1 MSKGFPYFPYCET
14 SEPEEPTSDDLAA
27 IAAAAAEDPSETIT
41 LEEYKK
47 QRGDKEY
54 MRWPEYTVDNARFFA
69 LNSIDGLPAEIF
81 CIEEC
86 SELQKEL
93 TKTLRNK
100 GDRAHIVEELTDVFL
115 TMSAIRYKYG
125 ISAREM
131 QVIIDTK
138 LKDRHGRDN

>member
-1 MSKGFPYFPYCET
+1 MT
-14 SEPEEPTSDDLAA
+14 
-27 IAAAAAEDPSETIT
+27 
-41 LEEYKK
+41 
-47 QRGDKEY
+47 KEY
-54 MRWPEYTVDNARFFA
+54 MQWPEYAVDNARFFA
-69 LNSIDGLPAEIF
+69 FNSIDGLPAEIF

-115 TMSAIRYKYG
+115 TMSAIRYKHG

-131 QVIIDTK
+131 QIIIDTK